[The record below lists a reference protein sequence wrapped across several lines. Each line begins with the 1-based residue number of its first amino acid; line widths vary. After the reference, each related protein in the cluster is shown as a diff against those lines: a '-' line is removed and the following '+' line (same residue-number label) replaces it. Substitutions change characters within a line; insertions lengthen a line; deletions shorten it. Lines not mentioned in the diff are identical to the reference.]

1 MQIFDPRQSMMETE
15 FEIFHY
21 KDAKFEGVPV
31 HQHDFYEVY
40 FFISGNVEY
49 NVEGKSYH
57 LKQGDILLINPL
69 ELHQPR
75 IRPDQSIYERI
86 VLWIDKSYL
95 SLLCSNESS
104 LTRCFDNT
112 NPNHSNLLSLTKSQQ
127 NFLHEKLID
136 LLRESE
142 EKGYGSDIA
151 KKAIL
156 TMFLVEL
163 NRISMS
169 AEISKEEEKSDSPLV
184 SGVLDYINS
193 HYCEKLSLSSI
204 ADEFFVSKYYLSHIF
219 NSVVGTSLHRYITLK
234 RLIHAKQMLS
244 SGIRPTAAA
253 AHCGFTDYA
262 GFYRAFV
269 AEFGVTPKEYLKNN
283 SVG

>member
-169 AEISKEEEKSDSPLV
+169 AEISKEGEKSDSPLV

-204 ADEFFVSKYYLSHIF
+204 ADEFFVSKYYLCRAFKKHTGLT
-219 NSVVGTSLHRYITLK
+219 VQQYIKEK
-234 RLIHAKQMLS
+234 RLSYFEDLRKEGRLLTECASL
-244 SGIRPTAAA
+244 
-253 AHCGFTDYA
+253 A
-262 GFYRAFV
+262 GFHDYSAFYRGYV
-269 AEFGVTPKEYLKNN
+269 KKYGHSPEHKT
-283 SVG
+283 

>member
-1 MQIFDPRQSMMETE
+1 MQIFDPRQSMSENE

-21 KDAKFEGVPV
+21 KDAEFEGVPV

-40 FFISGNVEY
+40 YFISGNVEY
-49 NVEGKSYH
+49 NVEGRSYH
-57 LKQGDILLINPL
+57 LKKGDLLLINPL

-75 IRPDQSIYERI
+75 IGPHQDNYERI
-86 VLWIDKSYL
+86 VLWIDKTYL
-95 SLLCSNESS
+95 SLLCTNETS

-112 NPNHSNLLSLTKSQQ
+112 NPNHSNLLSLTQSQQ
-127 NFLHEKLID
+127 NYLHGKLID
-136 LLRESE
+136 LLKESG
-142 EKGYGSDIA
+142 EKTYGSEIA
-151 KKAIL
+151 RRAIL

-169 AEISKEEEKSDSPLV
+169 SDNNKEKEKPDSPLV
-184 SGVLDYINS
+184 SGVLEYINS

-253 AHCGFTDYA
+253 THCGFNDYA

-269 AEFGVTPKEYLKNN
+269 AEFGITPKEYLLNN
-283 SVG
+283 S